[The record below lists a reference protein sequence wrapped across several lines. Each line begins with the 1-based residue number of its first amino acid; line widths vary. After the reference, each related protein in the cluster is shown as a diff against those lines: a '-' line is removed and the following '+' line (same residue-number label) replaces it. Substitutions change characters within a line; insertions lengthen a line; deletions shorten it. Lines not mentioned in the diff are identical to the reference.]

1 MAIFNGSWRIPNSSV
16 NYNHNAVTRRK
27 RSSDV
32 STNYIHN
39 TVKTTKE
46 ISSNSANS
54 NKYTV
59 AETEWTPYGSV
70 NYHQNT
76 VTRGKRISDGSTQYN
91 NYTVKITE
99 MIPDGSTNSNKN
111 TATDMERILYGS
123 INYYQNTVT
132 RRKRSS
138 DGSTNCNNDT
148 VNNTEMIPAGS
159 TDNNNNTATEME
171 RIPYGSVNYDQ
182 NTVTR
187 RKRRSDGSTQ
197 YNNYTV
203 KITEMIPGGSTDSN
217 KNTATDMEMTHNGS
231 VYVTKNTAT
240 QTEMISDGSAKQTQD
255 EERYRPEL
263 FTTSVMTFNDGFS
276 KGFNNIKKKI
286 SPKTKNL
293 KINETLNILSG
304 LSTQPTMNL
313 ITTQEPCRGL
323 CHEYGTCSIAQNK
336 TKWYCYCDSDC
347 QMFNDCCYNYNGT
360 IRNSNS
366 QLSFDCY
373 PQTYIIGIEAKTGF
387 LAVDSCPDSYKNRTV
402 KERCLQNNL
411 TENGLFVSHGK
422 TLTFKNKFCALC
434 NNITDVKEFDIVF
447 ATVEGVYEYMPS
459 LKRENRMAYF
469 LINADYKVI
478 PPRNTN
484 LRFCMTNLISTSNNY
499 RCQSHSNPI
508 FVPELLKLYKNYFCL
523 DSNIASDIYTI
534 LCIYEIV
541 DFNFWKEN
549 SFSLSILISLGNPE
563 GGYNDKNQCKEW
575 TEEIQQQGVCSQFDV
590 YTNICID
597 FIFSL
602 FSNQVIEEESFHQIA
617 EMVSFSYNAGNFTIR
632 TSEFKIWIDDNGL
645 VATVRVE
652 MIIQKS
658 AFRHEIEEN
667 RKYLTKRKVRV
678 ILKNDTY
685 NPEIEILNSNYMPN
699 NGTNMSFIS
708 QQHEYRYHYFRSESL
723 DIFPSDNRVFGLN
736 QIDNWRCGE
745 VNIEVQF
752 EGVELYV
759 NKMSCLTISNLKT
772 HTISVMITYVSFSV
786 SAIALCVLI
795 IVNRKLRLTI
805 SIPISNIENI
815 SVSIMLSNILFMF
828 GIGATETK
836 TLCYVIGVIL
846 HYLWLSVFSFMT
858 ISVACITSTLSKMTI
873 RKLKTNESSRK
884 RKRRLTAL
892 GLTTP
897 LILVIPSICI
907 DVLGPSFLS
916 AGYGS
921 YACFPNNYPANLI
934 FFTGP
939 VMVTVFLNASC
950 LIFVIIQVCKIRTE
964 AANIPKLN
972 IYQDA
977 KMYLR
982 MVVLS
987 GVFWFIGIFNA
998 LYDSEWLEYIFTLL
1012 CGLTGFFLAVANLTT
1027 NRFKL
1032 NKRTTYSSRETT
1044 DCEK

>member
-1 MAIFNGSWRIPNSSV
+1 MTTGSTPDRSV
-16 NYNHNAVTRRK
+16 NNNQTSVTRRK
-27 RSSDV
+27 RGSDG

-39 TVKTTKE
+39 TVKTTEE
-46 ISSNSANS
+46 ISNNSANS
-54 NKYTV
+54 IKNTV
-59 AETEWTPYGSV
+59 AEMEWSPYGSV
-70 NYHQNT
+70 NYYQNT
-76 VTRGKRISDGSTQYN
+76 VRRRKRSTDGSTHYN
-91 NYTVKITE
+91 NDTVTYTE
-99 MIPDGSTNSNKN
+99 MIPDGSTNSN
-111 TATDMERILYGS
+111 
-123 INYYQNTVT
+123 
-132 RRKRSS
+132 
-138 DGSTNCNNDT
+138 
-148 VNNTEMIPAGS
+148 
-159 TDNNNNTATEME
+159 NNTATNME
-171 RIPYGSVNYDQ
+171 RIPYGSLNF
-182 NTVTR
+182 
-187 RKRRSDGSTQ
+187 TQ
-197 YNNYTV
+197 
-203 KITEMIPGGSTDSN
+203 IT
-217 KNTATDMEMTHNGS
+217 A
-231 VYVTKNTAT
+231 A
-240 QTEMISDGSAKQTQD
+240 QTENLSHGLAKQTQV
-255 EERYRPEL
+255 EKRYGPEI
-263 FTTSVMTFNDGFS
+263 FTASVTTFNGDFS
-276 KGFNNIKKKI
+276 KEFTNIKRKI
-286 SPKTKNL
+286 PSRIKNL
-293 KINETLNILSG
+293 ERNETLDLLIG
-304 LSTQPTMNL
+304 LSTQSAMDLNTF
-313 ITTQEPCRGL
+313 QEPSRDP
-323 CHEYGTCSIAQNK
+323 CHEFGTCSVAQNK
-336 TKWYCYCDSDC
+336 TKWYCYSDSEC
-347 QMFNDCCYNYNGT
+347 QMFNDCCSDYNGT
-360 IRNSNS
+360 IRDSNS

-373 PQTYIIGIEAKTGF
+373 PKTYIVGIEGKTGF
-387 LAVDSCPDSYKNRTV
+387 LAVNSCPDSYKNRTV
-402 KERCLQNNL
+402 KERCLQNNVM
-411 TENGLFVSHGK
+411 ENGLFVSHGK

-434 NNITDVKEFDIVF
+434 NNFTDVQEFDIVF
-447 ATVEGVYEYMPS
+447 ATVESVYEYMPS
-459 LKRENRMAYF
+459 LKRENRMAYL

-484 LRFCMTNLISTSNNY
+484 LRFCLTNLISTSNNNL
-499 RCQSHSNPI
+499 CQSHSNPI

-523 DSNIASDIYTI
+523 DSNIASDMYTI
-534 LCIYEIV
+534 LCIYDKFDLIKT
-541 DFNFWKEN
+541 DD
-549 SFSLSILISLGNPE
+549 SFSLSVLISLGNPA
-563 GGYNDKNQCKEW
+563 GGYIDGNQCREW

-602 FSNQVIEEESFHQIA
+602 FSNQVIEEESFQQIA
-617 EMVSFSYNAGNFTIR
+617 VMVSFSYNAGNFTIR
-632 TSEFKIWIDDNGL
+632 TSDIKIWIDDNGL
-645 VATVRVE
+645 VANVRVE

-658 AFRHEIEEN
+658 AFRHEIEEI

-708 QQHEYRYHYFRSESL
+708 QQHEYRYHYFPYESL
-723 DIFPSDNRVFGLN
+723 EIFPSDNRVFGLN
-736 QIDNWRCGE
+736 QIDNWRCSE

-795 IVNRKLRLTI
+795 IVNRKLRLTS

-815 SVSIMLSNILFMF
+815 SVSIMLSNVLFMV

-897 LILVIPSICI
+897 LFFVIPSICI
-907 DVLGPSFLS
+907 DVFGPSFLS

-921 YACFPNNYPANLI
+921 YACFPNNYPANLM

-939 VMVTVFLNASC
+939 VVVTVFVNSSC
-950 LIFVIIQVCKIRTE
+950 LIFVIIHVCKIRTE
-964 AANIPKLN
+964 AANIRKLN
-972 IYQDA
+972 IYQEA

-982 MVVLS
+982 MVALS

-998 LYDSEWLEYIFTLL
+998 IYDSEWLEYIFTLF

-1027 NRFKL
+1027 NRVRFTK
-1032 NKRTTYSSRETT
+1032 KTDCSSKRETF
-1044 DCEK
+1044 DSQK